1 MKPIAFDS
9 TDDQALWP
17 RPPWTGRRRFLAMT
31 LGLGLGAPLIRSIPV
46 RQAGRSRA
54 PEVHLPFSPVRTVV
68 LPRRLGRPH
77 VPARRV
83 IERRVEELA
92 AMDLFR
98 LPEPKI
104 DALLQVAAA
113 VTSHYGLAD
122 RLPIWAERVPV
133 QEAFTPGS
141 YQHAGLLT
149 HWQPREPVPGARDRM
164 DWWLFLSPRPIDWG
178 SLDDLPVHA
187 LIAHVAPEDYSR
199 RREMWQTWKQA
210 SDLIGLVADS
220 DLPWPAV
227 SRMRPAAAVRHLN
240 AIASRNRL
248 TERGY

>member
-1 MKPIAFDS
+1 MSKANGSAGRPRG
-9 TDDQALWP
+9 QAD
-17 RPPWTGRRRFLAMT
+17 GSRRRFLAMT

-141 YQHAGLLT
+141 YQYAGYLN
-149 HWQPREPVPGARDRM
+149 HWQPWEPVPGARDPV

-187 LIAHVAPEDYSR
+187 LIAHVAPEDYR
-199 RREMWQTWKQA
+199 QQMRAMLQAWEQA
-210 SDLIGLVADS
+210 SGLIGLVADS

-240 AIASRNRL
+240 AIASWNRL